1 VRVIL
6 LCVLF
11 LATLGT
17 TLYQV
22 KTGIDVRESRLQSL
36 QKQIDQTRREIAVL
50 EAEWAFLSRPE
61 RVMDLSDRLLGMQPI
76 AQDRI
81 LPIEAIPMRAIPE
94 FNETNLVPGQMEP
107 VDKEQAPA
115 PALLT
120 KTTTSQRGGR

>member
-81 LPIEAIPMRAIPE
+81 LPVEAIPMRAIPE

-107 VDKEQAPA
+107 VDKDQAPA
-115 PALLT
+115 AALLT